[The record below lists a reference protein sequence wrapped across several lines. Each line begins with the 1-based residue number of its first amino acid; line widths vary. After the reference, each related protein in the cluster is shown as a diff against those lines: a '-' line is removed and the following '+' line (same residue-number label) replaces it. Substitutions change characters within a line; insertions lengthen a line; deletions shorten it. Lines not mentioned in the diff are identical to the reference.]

1 MSRVPVAFQSISAM
15 RADKVAVMVH
25 LFSRGRPLQWL
36 VRQIRTPLCDC
47 RIMGPLQ
54 GIRLVE
60 FAAIGPVPFA
70 AMLLSDMGAEI
81 VRVDRKRAR
90 SPHNT
95 EVYLRGR
102 RAVALDLKK
111 PKATEAALK
120 LVENAEALLEG

>member
-1 MSRVPVAFQSISAM
+1 MVSAHRGCNATTSR
-15 RADKVAVMVH
+15 
-25 LFSRGRPLQWL
+25 
-36 VRQIRTPLCDC
+36 IRTQHTGRGDG
-47 RIMGPLQ
+47 MGPLQ

-95 EVYLRGR
+95 EIYLRGR

-120 LVENAEALLEG
+120 LVENAEALLEGFRP